1 MKKNILILGASSD
14 IGIELIKFLIK
25 KEYNITAHCN
35 QNFKQLQKLKKKNNI
50 KIIKKNF
57 SKLNDKNIKGVCT
70 KYFNENYGCFVNL
83 IGYTDQ
89 KSYLNS
95 NINSLIKILSINTII
110 PMFVL
115 RHILKKM
122 VKKKYGR
129 IVNGSSIGVK
139 FGGGEN
145 SFNYSLSKHLLE
157 FIPNT
162 LRKLASKNIIIN
174 NIRIGVTD
182 TKIHKKLKR
191 NKSFLKKRISLIPTG
206 RLASKKEIAEYIY
219 MLLNEKNSFMTNQTV
234 TVSGG
239 E

>member
-1 MKKNILILGASSD
+1 
-14 IGIELIKFLIK
+14 
-25 KEYNITAHCN
+25 
-35 QNFKQLQKLKKKNNI
+35 
-50 KIIKKNF
+50 
-57 SKLNDKNIKGVCT
+57 
-70 KYFNENYGCFVNL
+70 
-83 IGYTDQ
+83 
-89 KSYLNS
+89 
-95 NINSLIKILSINTII
+95 
-110 PMFVL
+110 MFVL

-191 NKSFLKKRISLIPTG
+191 NKSFLKKEFL
-206 RLASKKEIAEYIY
+206 
-219 MLLNEKNSFMTNQTV
+219 
-234 TVSGG
+234 
-239 E
+239 

>member
-35 QNFKQLQKLKKKNNI
+35 QNFKQLHKLKKNNI
-50 KIIKKNF
+50 KIIKEF
-57 SKLNDKNIKGVCT
+57 FKLNDKNIKGMH

-115 RHILKKM
+115 RHILKKW
-122 VKKKYGR
+122 
-129 IVNGSSIGVK
+129 
-139 FGGGEN
+139 
-145 SFNYSLSKHLLE
+145 
-157 FIPNT
+157 
-162 LRKLASKNIIIN
+162 
-174 NIRIGVTD
+174 
-182 TKIHKKLKR
+182 
-191 NKSFLKKRISLIPTG
+191 
-206 RLASKKEIAEYIY
+206 
-219 MLLNEKNSFMTNQTV
+219 
-234 TVSGG
+234 
-239 E
+239 

>member
-1 MKKNILILGASSD
+1 M
-14 IGIELIKFLIK
+14 
-25 KEYNITAHCN
+25 
-35 QNFKQLQKLKKKNNI
+35 
-50 KIIKKNF
+50 
-57 SKLNDKNIKGVCT
+57 
-70 KYFNENYGCFVNL
+70 
-83 IGYTDQ
+83 
-89 KSYLNS
+89 
-95 NINSLIKILSINTII
+95 SINTII

-219 MLLNEKNSFMTNQTV
+219 MLLNEKNSFMTNQTL

-239 E
+239 EEDFENLCNNTCQIRFKKIQE